1 VDLIGKDIK
10 LYIDLSRKSM
20 YFSSAP
26 ARVCLFGEHQDYLE
40 LKVIPAAINL
50 RLQITSQK
58 VSGNVIEVHSQDL
71 DETTKIR
78 TDIKHLEAEK
88 GSLASYLE
96 AGILVLKMLKQD
108 IVIPPLDVTVRSQIP
123 IASGL
128 SSSAALLVGWI
139 KHLAGILELNL
150 DERIIAELAYNAE
163 HNFLKIPCG
172 RMDQYASSFGGIFSL
187 VCKEQPTL
195 NRLKYPN
202 LGLIIVN
209 SQIPKLTSNVH
220 GEKVAKIKNVV
231 DSFKKMFNKKL
242 EDITSDFLQESIEK
256 IKSDEFKILKGVV
269 SIKENTSIAE
279 KELSKQTPDLELLG
293 QLLTTQHNFLKNN
306 IQVSLPLLDKIVEK
320 GIKNGAMGGKLTGA
334 GLGGS
339 VILLTEETN
348 EKIVEKIKNDLKLPA
363 YSVRIDKGAVFE
375 VI

>member
-1 VDLIGKDIK
+1 MDLIGKDIK
-10 LYIDLSRKSM
+10 LVIDLSRKSM

-26 ARVCLFGEHQDYLE
+26 ARICLFGEHQDYLE
-40 LKVIPAAINL
+40 LKVIPVAINL

-71 DETTKIR
+71 SETTQIR
-78 TDIKHLEAEK
+78 MNIKYLEAEE

-96 AGILVLKMLKQD
+96 AGILALKKLKQD
-108 IVIPPLDVTVRSQIP
+108 IVIPPLNVKVRSQIP

-150 DERIIAELAYNAE
+150 DERTIAELAYNSE

-187 VCKEQPTL
+187 TCKEKPTL
-195 NRLKYPN
+195 NRLKYPTV
-202 LGLIIVN
+202 GLIIVN

-220 GEKVAKIKNVV
+220 GEKVAKIKQVV
-231 DSFKKMFNKKL
+231 DDFKKMCNKKL
-242 EDITSDFLQESIEK
+242 EDITTDFLQESKEK
-256 IKSDEFKILKGVV
+256 IKSNEFKILKGVV

-279 KELSKQTPDLELLG
+279 KELSKPTPDLELLG

-320 GIKNGAMGGKLTGA
+320 GIKNGALGGKLTGA

-339 VILLTEETN
+339 VVLLTEEAN
-348 EKIVEKIKNDLKLPA
+348 EKIVEKVKNNLKLPA
-363 YSVRIDKGAVFE
+363 YSVRIDRGAVFE

>member
-1 VDLIGKDIK
+1 MDLIGKDIK
-10 LYIDLSRKSM
+10 PVIDLSRKSM

-40 LKVIPAAINL
+40 LKVIPVAINL
-50 RLQITSQK
+50 RLQITSQE

-71 DETTKIR
+71 GETTQIR
-78 TDIKHLEAEK
+78 TNIKHLEAEK
-88 GSLASYLE
+88 GSLSSYLE
-96 AGILVLKMLKQD
+96 AGILALKKLKQD
-108 IVIPPLDVTVRSQIP
+108 IVIPPLIATVRSQIP

-139 KHLAGILELNL
+139 KHLSGILELNL
-150 DERIIAELAYNAE
+150 DERTIAELAYNAE

-187 VCKEQPTL
+187 ACKEKPTL

-202 LGLIIVN
+202 VGLIIVN

-220 GEKVAKIKNVV
+220 GDKVAKIKQVV
-231 DSFKKMFNKKL
+231 DNFKKMSNKKL
-242 EDITSDFLQESIEK
+242 EDITIDFLQESKEK
-256 IKSDEFKILKGVV
+256 IKSNEFKILKGVI

-279 KELSKQTPDLELLG
+279 KELSKPTPDLELLG
-293 QLLTTQHNFLKNN
+293 QLLTAQHNFLKNN

-320 GIKNGAMGGKLTGA
+320 GIINGALGGKLTGA

-339 VILLTEETN
+339 VVLLTYDTN
-348 EKIVEKIKNDLKLPA
+348 EKIVEKIKNNLKLPT
-363 YSVRIDKGAVFE
+363 YSARIDKGAVFE

>member
-1 VDLIGKDIK
+1 MDLIGKDIK
-10 LYIDLSRKSM
+10 PVIDLSRKSM

-40 LKVIPAAINL
+40 LKVIPVAINL
-50 RLQITSQK
+50 RLQITSQE

-71 DETTKIR
+71 GETTQIR
-78 TDIKHLEAEK
+78 TNIKYLEAEK
-88 GSLASYLE
+88 GSLSSYLE
-96 AGILVLKMLKQD
+96 AGILALKKLKQD
-108 IVIPPLDVTVRSQIP
+108 IVIPPLIATVRSQIP

-139 KHLAGILELNL
+139 KHLSGILELNL
-150 DERIIAELAYNAE
+150 DERTIAELAYNAE

-187 VCKEQPTL
+187 ACKEKPTL

-202 LGLIIVN
+202 VGLIIVN

-220 GEKVAKIKNVV
+220 GDKVAKIKQVV
-231 DSFKKMFNKKL
+231 DNFKKMSNKKL
-242 EDITSDFLQESIEK
+242 EDITIDFLQESKEK
-256 IKSDEFKILKGVV
+256 IKSNEFKILKGVI

-279 KELSKQTPDLELLG
+279 KELSKPTPDLELLG
-293 QLLTTQHNFLKNN
+293 QLLTAQHNFLKNN

-320 GIKNGAMGGKLTGA
+320 GIINGALGGKLTGA

-339 VILLTEETN
+339 VVLLTYDTN
-348 EKIVEKIKNDLKLPA
+348 EKIVEKIKNNLKLPT
-363 YSVRIDKGAVFE
+363 YSARIDKGAVFE

>member
-1 VDLIGKDIK
+1 MDLIGKDIK
-10 LYIDLSRKSM
+10 LVIDLSRKSM

-58 VSGNVIEVHSQDL
+58 ISGNVIKVHSQDL
-71 DETTKIR
+71 DETTQIR
-78 TDIKHLEAEK
+78 MNTKYLEAEK
-88 GSLASYLE
+88 GSLKSYLE
-96 AGILVLKMLKQD
+96 AGILALKMLKQD
-108 IVIPPLDVTVRSQIP
+108 IIIPPLNVTVRSQIP

-150 DERIIAELAYNAE
+150 DERTIAELAYNSE

-172 RMDQYASSFGGIFSL
+172 RMDQYASSVGGIFSL
-187 VCKEQPTL
+187 VCKEKPML
-195 NRLKYPN
+195 SRLKYPN

-220 GEKVAKIKNVV
+220 GEKVAKIKQVV
-231 DSFKKMFNKKL
+231 DNFKKMFNKKL
-242 EDITSDFLQESIEK
+242 EDITTDFLLESKGK

-279 KELSKQTPDLELLG
+279 KELSKPTPDLELLG
-293 QLLTTQHNFLKNN
+293 QLLTTQHDFLKNN

-339 VILLTEETN
+339 VVLLTEETN
-348 EKIVEKIKNDLKLPA
+348 EKTFEKIKNDLKLPA
-363 YSVRIDKGAVFE
+363 YSVKIDKGAVFE
-375 VI
+375 II

>member
-10 LYIDLSRKSM
+10 LVNDLSRKSM

-50 RLQITSQK
+50 RLQITSQRI
-58 VSGNVIEVHSQDL
+58 SGDVIEVHSQNL
-71 DETTKIR
+71 SETTKIR
-78 TDIKHLEAEK
+78 ININHLEAEK
-88 GSLASYLE
+88 DSQNSYLE
-96 AGILVLKMLKQD
+96 AGILALKKLKQD
-108 IVIPPLDVTVRSQIP
+108 IVIPPLNVTIRSQIP

-139 KHLAGILELNL
+139 KHLSGILELNL
-150 DERIIAELAYNAE
+150 NERTIAELAYDAE
-163 HNFLKIPCG
+163 HNFLSIPCG

-187 VCKEQPTL
+187 GCKEKPTL
-195 NRLKYPN
+195 NRLKHPN
-202 LGLIIVN
+202 AGLIVVN

-220 GEKVAKIKNVV
+220 GEKVAKIKQIV
-231 DSFKKMFNKKL
+231 DNFKRVCNKKL
-242 EDITSDFLQESIEK
+242 EDITTDFLQESKEK
-256 IKSDEFKILKGVV
+256 IKSNEFKILKGVI

-279 KELSKQTPDLELLG
+279 KELSKSAPDSELLG

-320 GIKNGAMGGKLTGA
+320 GIIYGALGGKLTGA

-339 VILLTEETN
+339 VVLLTEEAN
-348 EKIVEKIKNDLKLPA
+348 EKIVEKIQNNLKLPT
-363 YSVRIDKGAVFE
+363 YSVKIDKGAVFE